1 MQKIRVFEAFAG
13 YGSTAIAMKRLQ
25 SAFPDDVRFEFV
37 GVSEIE
43 PTAIKAYEAIHGECR
58 NFGDICKIDW
68 AQAPDFDLFTY
79 SFPCTSVSSAG
90 KQEGLAKGSGTASSL
105 LWECEKIIAEKKPKY
120 LLMENV
126 KALVQ
131 KRFMP
136 FFQEWLNTLDN
147 LGYATYWKVVNAKD
161 MGVAQNRERVFA
173 VSILRS
179 ADNPNPTYNFPNPI
193 PLEKCVEDYMEPV
206 DEIGEEFFINQER
219 ITNKVLSDILDQPN
233 VRAEMEKL
241 YHEEWSEA
249 NSD

>member
-37 GVSEIE
+37 GISEIE
-43 PTAIKAYEAIHGECR
+43 PTAIKAYTAIHGGCD
-58 NFGDICKIDW
+58 NFGDICKIDSK
-68 AQAPDFDLFTY
+68 QLPDFDLFTY

-105 LWECEKIIAEKKPKY
+105 LWECERIIKDKRPRY

-131 KRFMP
+131 HKFMP
-136 FFQEWLNTLDN
+136 FFAEWIGLLDKY
-147 LGYATYWKVVNAKD
+147 GYSTFWKVLNAKD
-161 MGVAQNRERVFA
+161 YGVAQNRERVFA
-173 VSILRS
+173 VSILRT
-179 ADNPNPTYNFPNPI
+179 ADNPNPAYNFPNPM
-193 PLEKCVEDYMEPV
+193 PLTKCVEDYMEPTE
-206 DEIGEEFFINQER
+206 EIGEEYFISQER
-219 ITNKVLSDILDQPN
+219 ITDKVLSDILDQPN

-241 YHEEWSEA
+241 YHEEWNQA